1 MLVDSNV
8 LIYATMPEHGEL
20 RQWLL
25 DALPNVSIISKVEI
39 LGYHKLQ
46 PVEKVALTELL
57 NSLDVVYLTPAS
69 YEIAIQLRQQQKI
82 TLGDSLIA
90 ATCLENG
97 YELATCNMGD
107 FNWIGELKVF
117 NPL

>member
-1 MLVDSNV
+1 M
-8 LIYATMPEHGEL
+8 
-20 RQWLL
+20 
-25 DALPNVSIISKVEI
+25 EI

-46 PVEKVALTELL
+46 PAEKVALTELL

-69 YEIAIQLRQQQKI
+69 YEIAFQLRQQQKI

-90 ATCLENG
+90 ATCLEKG
-97 YELATCNMGD
+97 YALATCNIGD

-117 NPL
+117 NPLMAG